1 MDVFYEE
8 SAVNANSEKGERR
21 YRVIHIISMVALVV
35 SIILLVFGVLSFPIS
50 LAPDATEEG
59 KQMFEAGR
67 FMAGFVIV
75 QGLLFLLF
83 WFILS
88 MVKKRINV
96 SYDYIFVSGELR
108 ITKVFNINKR
118 KGIDRISCDEMLQIG
133 DLDNPSYARLAS
145 APNTKTVYCTSNDKP
160 ATGKFFMY
168 ILVGGDMKT
177 LYVLECREMLLMQI
191 LKFARRSVLE
201 SDYVMQEKKQKKTT
215 V

>member
-8 SAVNANSEKGERR
+8 SAVNANSKKGEHR
-21 YRVIHIISMVALVV
+21 YRVIHIISMVALVL
-35 SIILLVFGVLSFPIS
+35 SIILLVCGVLSFPVS
-50 LAPDATEEG
+50 LAPNATEEG
-59 KQMFEAGR
+59 KQLFEASR
-67 FMAGFVIV
+67 FMAGFIIV
-75 QGLLFLLF
+75 QGLFCLLV

-145 APNTKTVYCTSNDKP
+145 APNTKTVYCTSNDTP
-160 ATGKFFMY
+160 VEGKFFMY
-168 ILVGGDMKT
+168 ILVGGNMKT

>member
-1 MDVFYEE
+1 
-8 SAVNANSEKGERR
+8 
-21 YRVIHIISMVALVV
+21 
-35 SIILLVFGVLSFPIS
+35 
-50 LAPDATEEG
+50 
-59 KQMFEAGR
+59 
-67 FMAGFVIV
+67 
-75 QGLLFLLF
+75 
-83 WFILS
+83 
-88 MVKKRINV
+88 
-96 SYDYIFVSGELR
+96 
-108 ITKVFNINKR
+108 
-118 KGIDRISCDEMLQIG
+118 MLQIG